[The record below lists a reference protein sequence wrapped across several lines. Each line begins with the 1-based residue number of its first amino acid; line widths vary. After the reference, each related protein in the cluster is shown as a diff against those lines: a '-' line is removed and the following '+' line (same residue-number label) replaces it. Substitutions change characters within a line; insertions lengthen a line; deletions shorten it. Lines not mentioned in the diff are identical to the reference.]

1 MTWLTAKLKD
11 RIQIRKG
18 IQTDNTEGGFDRTY
32 ETLLTIWASVLPSSK
47 FKLNSA
53 AYTRGSQTEW
63 NNLTHTVIVR
73 RIAISALGTAFSNAF
88 GDGFDTISD
97 LRPLK
102 SEYFIFVERGTTT
115 KGTLLRIH
123 NIVDN
128 DERREFLNLKC
139 EEIEEQGTG
148 FPE

>member
-1 MTWLTAKLKD
+1 MTWLTSKLKD

-18 IQTDNTEGGFDRTY
+18 IQTADDGGGFDRTY
-32 ETLLTIWASVLPSSK
+32 ETLLTIWASVLPSSQ
-47 FKLNSA
+47 FRLNSA
-53 AYTRGSQTEW
+53 SYTRGSQTEW
-63 NNLTHTVIVR
+63 DNLTHIVIVR
-73 RIAISALGTAFSNAF
+73 KIAVAALGTGFSSAF
-88 GDGFDTISD
+88 GDGFNTIAD

-102 SEYFIFVERGTTT
+102 SEYFIFVERGSTT
-115 KGTLLRIH
+115 KGTLLRIR

-128 DERREFLNLKC
+128 DERKEFLNLKC